1 VGLLKYVWVHIFL
14 RGPPKKKSFPAG
26 FGKKSAGV
34 SWRGVLD
41 VIVFQGGGDGRGCRN
56 RALCTKCPEGPT

>member
-41 VIVFQGGGDGRGCRN
+41 YMEEIKKCRWKK
-56 RALCTKCPEGPT
+56 RKKGMLPSLR